1 MRYELWDTE
10 NRNLFYGADTLNEI
24 LRAARQA
31 LKEGWAREALAIGT
45 DDGSDEPT
53 GWPLRAK
60 RSPTAQLEC
69 SSWHSLSSSATA
81 AVIATRSPFTN
92 VSHCLRIS
100 SSSVLVLAS
109 SNRLC
114 VRYVRW

>member
-53 GWPLRAK
+53 GWIPEGQALADGSTRM
-60 RSPTAQLEC
+60 QL
-69 SSWHSLSSSATA
+69 
-81 AVIATRSPFTN
+81 
-92 VSHCLRIS
+92 
-100 SSSVLVLAS
+100 LA
-109 SNRLC
+109 LP
-114 VRYVRW
+114 